1 MQGRPFFTERL
12 EYNVN
17 GTIQPELKESFWFEL
32 VMALLSSQQR
42 GTPESPVELFRLQD
56 PFPLSLEA
64 YATLNDDEVDI
75 ALSHFR
81 FHKKITKQ
89 LRNNHEWLFGKGD
102 GWSNSLHNCKGFSFS
117 GTRAADPS
125 HKALERTV
133 SRLLAAH
140 LEGIGPKQSRNLLQS
155 IGLTRYEIPLDS
167 RVVGWL
173 RENLGWQIFMQE
185 LSNDE
190 SYEDLLDRVQASCEA
205 AGVLPT
211 IFDAAA
217 FIIGSKMNS
226 AKSPTTCIGYVNR
239 NGQVVI
245 RNTGLPGTDKNQSIY
260 QLGCSHCGHVY
271 GANGSDIL
279 ERKCPK
285 CQGGAKGLSLFADHD
300 AKLTGV
306 AAFFGTWPGDETD
319 EELLAMLKEIR
330 K

>member
-1 MQGRPFFTERL
+1 MSRETAVIREAVERCNADPFFIERFQ
-12 EYNVN
+12 YNVN

-42 GTPESPVELFRLQD
+42 GTPESRVEQFRLVNA
-56 PFPLSLEA
+56 FPLTVQA
-64 YATLNDDEVDI
+64 YATLNDDEVDT

-81 FHKKITKQ
+81 FHQKITKQ
-89 LRNNHEWLFGKGD
+89 LRMNYEWLFGKSD
-102 GWSNSLHNCKGFSFS
+102 GWSILFSQLQ
-117 GTRAADPS
+117 GLLIQRNQAADPS
-125 HKALERTV
+125 HKVLERTV
-133 SRLLAAH
+133 SRLLAEH

-173 RENLGWQIFMQE
+173 RENLGWQIYMQE
-185 LSNDE
+185 LSNDD

-211 IFDAAA
+211 VFDAAA
-217 FIIGSKMNS
+217 FIVGSTMNS

-271 GANGSDIL
+271 GANGSDIF
-279 ERKCPK
+279 ERKCPNW
-285 CQGGAKGLSLFADHD
+285 QDGAKGL
-300 AKLTGV
+300 
-306 AAFFGTWPGDETD
+306 PYE
-319 EELLAMLKEIR
+319 
-330 K
+330 